1 MWLQASAVKWLKTA
15 LFWVITHRVLVIS
28 YRRFGTTY
36 RFHLQE
42 LRHLKIESPETS
54 TRIYHYSLRIN
65 PKERSSQVV
74 HRFHQTRKGAHVTKK
89 FKNQCSIGS
98 DKCSCTRSTCWFL
111 YPRQANTRPI
121 LPAFLH
127 SRYTKILQKNL
138 FVKKNLS
145 KPWASIWFLPCK
157 THLVIRPKF
166 RRTAQDPSFVLVLC
180 MGNRPQ
186 IL

>member
-1 MWLQASAVKWLKTA
+1 MWLQES
-15 LFWVITHRVLVIS
+15 
-28 YRRFGTTY
+28 
-36 RFHLQE
+36 
-42 LRHLKIESPETS
+42 RHLKIESPETS

-138 FVKKNLS
+138 FVKKKSFKALGV
-145 KPWASIWFLPCK
+145 
-157 THLVIRPKF
+157 HLVLTLQNAPCNSPKISTNCPGSLLRTCPMYGESTSNPVKLTGVPWTLEV
-166 RRTAQDPSFVLVLC
+166 RRDAV
-180 MGNRPQ
+180 G
-186 IL
+186 